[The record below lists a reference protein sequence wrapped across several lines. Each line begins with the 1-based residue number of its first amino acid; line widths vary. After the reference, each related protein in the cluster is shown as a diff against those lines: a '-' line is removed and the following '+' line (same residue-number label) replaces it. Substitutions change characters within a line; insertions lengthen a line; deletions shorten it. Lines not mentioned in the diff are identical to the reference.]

1 MIKVSCLRHLFPERA
16 GFKIDRKNGYPEYT
30 LLHFINPMDIMVDGK
45 IIRSEPHAFIIYRPN
60 TPQLFFYD
68 KDVVHD
74 WIHFYNIEEEYFDKI
89 GLKLDTLYYPKNPK
103 FITDITRE
111 MESSFFG
118 EEQNKDEFLDIKL
131 RELFIKVV
139 KDVNS
144 ENTPTLCKNH
154 LIEMQDLRKNMFL
167 HIDQE
172 WNVKKMANMVSVS
185 ESRFYSI
192 YKKVFGISPLND
204 LIQAKIDNAKNKLL
218 YEDCSIEQIA
228 YSLCYNNVTH
238 FIRQFKKSTGV
249 SPNAYRKSNR
259 K

>member
-74 WIHFYNIEEEYFDKI
+74 WIHFYNIEQDYFDKI
-89 GLKLDTLYYPKNPK
+89 GLKLDTIYYPKNPK

-111 MESSFFG
+111 MENEFFSS
-118 EEQNKDEFLDIKL
+118 EQNKEEFLDVKL
-131 RELFIKVV
+131 RELFIKLV
-139 KDVNS
+139 KNVKSQDSCSLESNYKRQ
-144 ENTPTLCKNH
+144 L
-154 LIEMQDLRKNMFL
+154 QDLRNQMFL
-167 HIDQE
+167 YLNQNWTI
-172 WNVKKMANMVSVS
+172 KKMAGMINVS
-185 ESRFYSI
+185 ESRFYSL
-192 YKKVFGISPLND
+192 YKKTFGISPTCD
-204 LIQAKIDNAKNKLL
+204 LIQAKIDNAKNSLL
-218 YEDCSIEQIA
+218 YEDISIEEIA
-228 YSLCYNNVTH
+228 YSLCYNNASH
-238 FIRQFKKSTGV
+238 FTRQFKQIVGI
-249 SPNAYRKSNR
+249 SPSEYRKNN